1 MTQPRTPDGVIS
13 ASAARIAK
21 AREATKAISEEV
33 AVKRAAA
40 ANPST
45 VDTNTGQESP

>member
-1 MTQPRTPDGVIS
+1 MTQPNTPDGVIS

-33 AVKRAAA
+33 AAKRAAA
-40 ANPST
+40 ASEST
-45 VDTNTGQESP
+45 TDTNTDQESP